1 MVRGKF
7 RVTSLTFYAEP
18 GPTASRKVTLWAQHD
33 DGQPENTRYAKATP
47 SGTIEMTIDNPP
59 AAEVFTPGKVFY
71 VDFTEAPA

>member
-7 RVTSLTFYAEP
+7 RVESVTYYTAP
-18 GPTASRKVTLWAQHD
+18 GTVGSRKVTLRAQYD

-47 SGTIEMTIDNPP
+47 SGTIEMQIDNPP